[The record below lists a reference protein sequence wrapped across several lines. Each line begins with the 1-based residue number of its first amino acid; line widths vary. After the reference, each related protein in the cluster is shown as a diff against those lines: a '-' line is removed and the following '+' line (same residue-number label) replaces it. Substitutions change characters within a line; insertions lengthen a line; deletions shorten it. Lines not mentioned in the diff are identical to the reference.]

1 MRKRNQTF
9 PPKLAQTLTWLLA
22 VGAASFLT
30 ACSSTHIRGDRTAA
44 GASASP
50 CRNIMVVAL
59 DDRAEIRTQFESDLV
74 YFLQQ
79 RKVAAVGNAKQ
90 FTLSDFTGGAEQ
102 IKQTFATARTEAVL
116 CVRTTDRS
124 TFERGPGYETS
135 AGLGE
140 IETAV
145 QLQATLYR
153 LSDGMPIWN
162 GVISTILKDQYNSRV
177 VLKGV
182 ARDIVSSLAKDKVV
196 P

>member
-1 MRKRNQTF
+1 M
-9 PPKLAQTLTWLLA
+9 
-22 VGAASFLT
+22 
-30 ACSSTHIRGDRTAA
+30 
-44 GASASP
+44 
-50 CRNIMVVAL
+50 
-59 DDRAEIRTQFESDLV
+59 RTQFESDLV

-79 RKVAAVGNAKQ
+79 RKVAAVGNSKQ

-102 IKQTFATARTEAVL
+102 IKKTFATAGTESVL

-153 LSDGMPIWN
+153 LSDGVAIWN
-162 GVISTILKDQYNSRV
+162 GVLSTILKDQYNSRT
-177 VLKGV
+177 VLRGV
-182 ARDIVSSLAKDKVV
+182 AKDIVSSLAKDKVI